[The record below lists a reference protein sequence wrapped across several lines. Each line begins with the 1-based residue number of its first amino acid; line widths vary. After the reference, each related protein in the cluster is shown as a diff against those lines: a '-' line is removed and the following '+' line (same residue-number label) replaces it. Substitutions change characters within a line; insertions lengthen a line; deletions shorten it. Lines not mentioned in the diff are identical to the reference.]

1 MRIGYLVS
9 HPIQYQAPLLRH
21 LVAHGGLDLTALFLS
36 DFSLR
41 TYVDP
46 GFGVAVRWDVP
57 LLEGYKSRFV
67 PRFHGGGEVSLLNP
81 LHGDLRHLLAGRIDV
96 LWLHGYAQLA
106 NLRALAAAR
115 SLGIP
120 VLLRCESNLASH
132 PRGRFRKLVKEGVLR
147 ALFAR
152 IDGFLAIG
160 SANADY
166 YRHYGVPD
174 ERIHLVPYAV
184 DNAFFRARAALAAPG
199 REAFRAALG
208 LKPGVPVILF
218 ASKFQ
223 GRKRAGDLW
232 RAYRALATDHGGP
245 NAYLLFIGDGDGR
258 AAIEAEARASGWD
271 TVRFL
276 GFRNQ
281 TELPAFYDLCDVFVL
296 PSEFEPWGLVVN
308 EVMNCRRPVIAGDQ
322 VGSAPDL
329 VRHGET
335 GWVFRTGDVPALS
348 ACLRE
353 AVADPA
359 RTRAMGEAAYR
370 RVGGWDF
377 AADLAGLRQALAA
390 VLPGGPP

>member
-41 TYVDP
+41 SYVDQ

-67 PRFHGGGEVSLLNP
+67 PRFLGGGEVSFLNP
-81 LHGDLRHLLAGRIDV
+81 LHGDLRHQLAGRIDV

-115 SLGIP
+115 DLGIP

-132 PRGRFRKLVKEGVLR
+132 PRGRIKKLVKEAVLR

-160 SANADY
+160 AANADY
-166 YRHYGVPD
+166 YRHYGVPE

-184 DNAFFRARAALAAPG
+184 DNAFFRARAAAAAPG
-199 REAFRAALG
+199 REAFRASLG

-232 RAYRALATDHGGP
+232 RAYRALATDHGAP
-245 NAYLLFIGDGDGR
+245 NAYLLFIGDGGDR
-258 AAIEAEARASGWD
+258 AAIAAEARASGWD
-271 TVRFL
+271 TVKFL

-348 ACLRE
+348 TCLRE
-353 AVADPA
+353 AIADPA

-370 RVGGWDF
+370 RVGAWDF
-377 AADLAGLRQALAA
+377 AADLAGLRQAIAA
-390 VLPGGPP
+390 VLPDGPP